1 MDTKLAAEQPPETQ
15 AGGDP
20 VAKHDIARVVKA
32 AAGTAHAVLHGQA
45 IKPAPRPSEPHPE
58 LVLTERDRARARV
71 QIEAQA
77 RALEAYDAAER
88 KILDGGGTQDDA
100 AASITEMTP
109 VTILLQARHYD
120 YLAMRASIFGEV
132 PGAHLE
138 RILREFR
145 SYHDDKRP
153 ELTAMEAQRNGGAV
167 TRRLA

>member
-20 VAKHDIARVVKA
+20 VAQAAQRKLAAAAPNEAVPLNRDEMKA
-32 AAGTAHAVLHGQA
+32 AFAHQG
-45 IKPAPRPSEPHPE
+45 E
-58 LVLTERDRARARV
+58 LVPTQRNIARARV
-71 QIEAQA
+71 QIEAQQ

-100 AASITEMTP
+100 AASITAMTA
-109 VTILLQARHYD
+109 VTILLHARHYD
-120 YLAMRASIFGEV
+120 YLAMRAGIFGEP